1 MQVANSSKPQYSFC
15 IQPQELELF
24 VTFYLPPLLNSFK
37 LSFEYLMK
45 EKYWNCLPSSL
56 KKQMNL
62 IQMHFKSLQLL

>member
-45 EKYWNCLPSSL
+45 EKY
-56 KKQMNL
+56 
-62 IQMHFKSLQLL
+62 